1 MKRLFEKVAFVLVRF
16 LMNQNRKAFR
26 SYSLDR
32 IKKNRNELRIE
43 ELFNQLGKG
52 SK

>member
-1 MKRLFEKVAFVLVRF
+1 MKKLFEKVAFVLVRF
-16 LMNQNRKAFR
+16 LMNRQKFK

-32 IKKNRNELRIE
+32 IKKTNNELRIE
-43 ELFNQLGKG
+43 ELFNKLGKE

>member
-16 LMNQNRKAFR
+16 LMNRDSTFK

-43 ELFNQLGKG
+43 ELFNKLGKE

>member
-16 LMNQNRKAFR
+16 LMNRDRTFK

-32 IKKNRNELRIE
+32 IKKSRNELRIE